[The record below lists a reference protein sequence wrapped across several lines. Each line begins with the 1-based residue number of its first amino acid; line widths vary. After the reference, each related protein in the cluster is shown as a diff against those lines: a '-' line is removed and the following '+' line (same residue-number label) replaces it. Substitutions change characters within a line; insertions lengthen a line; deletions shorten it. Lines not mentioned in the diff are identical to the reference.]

1 MFGSLLTV
9 TDADLALLVAIS
21 VAVTLVLAWIYNH
34 LLLDSL
40 DPALASVRDVRSAL
54 IDYVFVMLLTAAIVV
69 SLKVIGAL
77 LVEAM
82 VVVPAAAAR
91 NLARNTRGYLV
102 LSIATALVAGVA
114 GLFISSQWQV
124 PSGGA
129 VVLALSVLFFF
140 TLALAGL
147 HALSVRT
154 VNQAST
160 GDGP

>member
-1 MFGSLLTV
+1 
-9 TDADLALLVAIS
+9 
-21 VAVTLVLAWIYNH
+21 
-34 LLLDSL
+34 
-40 DPALASVRDVRSAL
+40 L

-91 NLARNTRGYLV
+91 NLARNTRGYLL
-102 LSIATALVAGVA
+102 LSMATALVAGVA

-129 VVLALSVLFFF
+129 VVLALSVLFFL
-140 TLALAGL
+140 TLGL
-147 HALSVRT
+147 GGLRALSVRT
-154 VNQAST
+154 VNPA
-160 GDGP
+160 GR